1 MAQNTGDINNQFN
14 YNDPTLT
21 NPEGL
26 GSLVQSEEQIR
37 RDELANLA
45 AVRNAYRKARPNVI
59 NAMQDADQMRSM
71 DYTRGDIYIPYNDY
85 GKRNVDKKIT
95 DFGNIVGLENAR
107 GEAQSAFAQVTNGI
121 IKGTVLAGTTFADG
135 VVGSIV
141 GLLNIANDAANGGI
155 NDAGD
160 ALNSFI
166 DNPFSRYMQK
176 INDWSE
182 KAFPN
187 FYTDE
192 ERSKTWGTNVFSAN
206 FLGDH
211 LIKNLGFMIG
221 AAYSGRVNAGILSKA
236 AGLNKVR
243 DAYRGLNIV
252 TKDGRKLSEA
262 SKIYEAYKKG
272 NAYIDGV
279 LIGDHLAN
287 MAKKTKRLEFGL
299 QTFGA
304 ITSAMGEGRIEAI
317 QNTEDWYT
325 REKGMIE
332 ERTKQA
338 EKNVTNDVMSEQ
350 NDDGSYKYSR
360 LVYNP
365 ETGSAQRQL
374 TDEGFNEVQRRV
386 GILQSEYEGALDQIG
401 RSRATMANSIFLMNV
416 GLLSASNLW
425 TYGRFLSGGFKT
437 GTK

>member
-14 YNDPTLT
+14 YDDPTLT

-45 AVRNAYRKARPNVI
+45 AARNAYRKARPNII
-59 NAMQDADQMRSM
+59 NTMQDADQMRSM
-71 DYTRGDIYIPYNDY
+71 DYTRGDIYIPDNDY

-141 GLLNIANDAANGGI
+141 GLLNIANDAVNGGI
-155 NDAGD
+155 NGAGD

-279 LIGDHLAN
+279 LIGDH
-287 MAKKTKRLEFGL
+287 
-299 QTFGA
+299 
-304 ITSAMGEGRIEAI
+304 
-317 QNTEDWYT
+317 
-325 REKGMIE
+325 
-332 ERTKQA
+332 
-338 EKNVTNDVMSEQ
+338 
-350 NDDGSYKYSR
+350 
-360 LVYNP
+360 
-365 ETGSAQRQL
+365 
-374 TDEGFNEVQRRV
+374 
-386 GILQSEYEGALDQIG
+386 
-401 RSRATMANSIFLMNV
+401 
-416 GLLSASNLW
+416 
-425 TYGRFLSGGFKT
+425 
-437 GTK
+437 